1 MKDMKK
7 LIAIAVAAAA
17 LNASAT
23 VTDGMIDFENT
34 TVWTGNII
42 DGDSLK
48 PAQWFE
54 ANVAPF
60 VQDMD
65 QETAVM
71 SYGGDVPKPEV
82 DALDSSYNAS
92 GNSRYL
98 AVDCVKPLL
107 METYANQV
115 EGVTIDDGAY
125 ISMLA
130 KFTPYDSLPDVAAG
144 DKLHVWM
151 ASATNGTGGV
161 TRQLVVTAAKIV
173 GREVQRRDY
182 AVTVDGVGGSDEWDG
197 DTWHSVLF
205 KVYKAVGS
213 SGSSAVFPAVVVF
226 VDGKVA
232 TIKGVLSYDA
242 NKMIQIDS
250 TDLSVGDADFQAL
263 VTDDALAAK
272 LGANQLFPSLVT
284 QTQNKTSEYVHNKI
298 RHIAFLG
305 TGSIDNIRID
315 SSDPLVESYSAAT
328 ITVSAP
334 AGVTC
339 SPASASNVAPGGS
352 ATFTITPPT
361 GGTITKIML
370 GATDVTDL
378 YHNGSITVTLPDPL
392 TASSYVLTVTA
403 GGIVA
408 TVNGVAYDNL
418 QDALDAS
425 ADSAGAG
432 DYPAVLGKDLEW
444 ENNGESAVYIQS
456 GQVATLDLNGHTIEV
471 TAGANTDEW
480 TAYITCAGS
489 LTVIDSSVAQ
499 TGKMIAPVGDDAG
512 MYVLASEDPG
522 EITVLGGTFEG
533 GFDLELYGTYSLAGG
548 KYLSTFFGASEFDM
562 EASLAY
568 GFAATL
574 SGGYWTV
581 APDSTGDEYPSY
593 IDTTNPAMV
602 GRYNMWKD
610 QYGADTASAYETA
623 FLLNIAPDATDQ
635 TLEPVEII
643 VVGGK
648 VVIKANQTLMGINGK
663 VYIKT
668 ATTPGGLASAE
679 WSEADIDAGDV
690 QVTPGAGDEAGFY
703 KIKVGF

>member
-23 VTDGMIDFENT
+23 VTVGTNDFENT

-42 DGDSLK
+42 DGNSLK

-82 DALDSSYNAS
+82 DALDSSYDAS

-107 METYANQV
+107 MQTYANQI
-115 EGVTIDDGAY
+115 EGVAIDDGAY

-130 KFTPYDSLPDVAAG
+130 KFTPYDSLPDVEAG

-161 TRQLVVTAAKIV
+161 TRQLVVTAAKIE
-173 GREVQRRDY
+173 GGAVQRRDY

-213 SGSSAVFPAVVVF
+213 SGASAVFPAVVVF

-242 NKMIQIDS
+242 NKMIEINS

-284 QTQNKTSEYVHNKI
+284 GTENTTAEYHHNKI

-315 SSDPLVESYSAAT
+315 SSDPLDEGTLSSATLEVRIDGSLAT
-328 ITVSAP
+328 SENCVIKTNGTTVVGGQDILP
-334 AGVTC
+334 GQEVLVTL
-339 SPASASNVAPGGS
+339 SLEEGFNIGSVSFTGGS
-352 ATFTITPPT
+352 AQFNAAA
-361 GGTITKIML
+361 G
-370 GATDVTDL
+370 
-378 YHNGSITVTLPDPL
+378 TVTLTMPNPL
-392 TASSYVLTVTA
+392 YANKYTLAVTTITDDNYVARVGVTSYEDLADAIKASSAGQPAVLLKDLVLSDYEVDLDGGTSAVLDFA
-403 GGIVA
+403 GHEI
-408 TVNGVAYDNL
+408 
-418 QDALDAS
+418 
-425 ADSAGAG
+425 SAGAG
-432 DYPAVLGKDLEW
+432 VSDAAIIVYSGALKIVDSGSTGKIVSPDVPAIYATE
-444 ENNGESAVYIQS
+444 A
-456 GQVATLDLNGHTIEV
+456 QVTIE
-471 TAGANTDEW
+471 
-480 TAYITCAGS
+480 
-489 LTVIDSSVAQ
+489 
-499 TGKMIAPVGDDAG
+499 
-512 MYVLASEDPG
+512 
-522 EITVLGGTFEG
+522 GGTFEG
-533 GFDLELYGTYSLAGG
+533 GLLADDGTETYLIAGG
-548 KYLSTFFGASEFDM
+548 KYL
-562 EASLAY
+562 
-568 GFAATL
+568 ATL
-574 SGGYWTV
+574 FTDADSFSLDNAVVQVSLVLSGDYWV
-581 APDSTGDEYPSY
+581 PSGSSSDEWPDDWNGGNNAGLLEEFKAWIANNDPDAPNAE
-593 IDTTNPAMV
+593 
-602 GRYNMWKD
+602 K
-610 QYGADTASAYETA
+610 A
-623 FLLNIAPDATDQ
+623 FLLGLDVDEYTDDLEAATIVIVNGSVRLTGNYELD
-635 TLEPVEII
+635 EIR
-643 VVGGK
+643 GK
-648 VVIKANQTLMGINGK
+648 VFVDRG
-663 VYIKT
+663 
-668 ATTPGGLASAE
+668 TTPGSISRSSTPVEPDSNGVVTIEPTVGAE
-679 WSEADIDAGDV
+679 AE
-690 QVTPGAGDEAGFY
+690 FY
-703 KIKVGF
+703 KLRVGYPTP